1 MREGLRECITIALTV
16 IIRLVSSNA
25 RKSPHIPLLLDSDL
39 VIIIFFIFLGGWADF
54 HAFWLFEL
62 KE

>member
-39 VIIIFFIFLGGWADF
+39 VIIFFFFWGGGGLIFMLFGFLN
-54 HAFWLFEL
+54 
-62 KE
+62 